1 MSGHGHGTVAGAG
14 VMEGS
19 AGVMEGSAGVMEGG
33 AGVTDM
39 EGGAGVVWGNVGA
52 TGTFLG
58 VVDSAIDAH
67 PLWLLVTTDIGGVS
81 SIGGKYSLL
90 SSSASELSEF
100 ALVGGSPCVDAN
112 SRGEAGD
119 CGSDGNR
126 NLVSEGVVPSG
137 DVTLDQLPGSVE
149 DIPAIRVSEHLL
161 DRDPDPMA
169 DVDTSMNLR
178 ACPLYPYKTQGRRF
192 NFSENPVIEAH
203 PFKSGGDW

>member
-67 PLWLLVTTDIGGVS
+67 PLWLLVTTDIGGWVV
-81 SIGGKYSLL
+81 
-90 SSSASELSEF
+90 AH
-100 ALVGGSPCVDAN
+100 VWTQTP
-112 SRGEAGD
+112 
-119 CGSDGNR
+119 
-126 NLVSEGVVPSG
+126 GVKQ
-137 DVTLDQLPGSVE
+137 VTVVLMETGTWCQ
-149 DIPAIRVSEHLL
+149 RVSCLVV
-161 DRDPDPMA
+161 M
-169 DVDTSMNLR
+169 V
-178 ACPLYPYKTQGRRF
+178 
-192 NFSENPVIEAH
+192 
-203 PFKSGGDW
+203 